1 MIYYFRLFFFNKYL
15 LNIKVC
21 LCTPVKDENRY
32 IREFIEFYKNYGV
45 DKIFLY
51 DNNDIQGE
59 KIKPI
64 IMDYL
69 NKGFIKIMNWRGKKK
84 SLYPMMNDCYK
95 KNYRHYDWIV
105 FYEVDEYIHLKNY
118 NNIKLYLN
126 QEKFKKCQTIH
137 LNWVYHTDN
146 NLINYDNRKL
156 RERFPE
162 VEPKAKNNIT
172 NTNPLVKSIIKG
184 NIHNITIDNVH
195 QLNEKLK
202 GCNGFG
208 ESQTIYGGRSHG
220 ADYSYYY
227 IDHYFS
233 KSLSEFVEK
242 INKGD
247 VSHYQAKWFKMF
259 RISQYFSVNQ
269 LSLEKINYLENH
281 TKLNL
286 SKYRTKLT
294 KNQKFKSTK

>member
-1 MIYYFRLFFFNKYL
+1 MILDYFRLFFINKHL
-15 LNIKVC
+15 LNIKIC
-21 LCTPVKDENRY
+21 LCTPVKNENRY
-32 IREFIEFYKNYGV
+32 IREFIEFYEKYGI

-51 DNNDIQGE
+51 DNNDIKGE
-59 KIKPI
+59 KIEPI
-64 IMDYL
+64 ILDYL
-69 NKGFIKIMNWRGKKK
+69 NKGFVKIMNWRGKKK
-84 SLYPMMNDCYK
+84 SLYHIMNDCYK
-95 KNYRHYDWIV
+95 KNYKNFDWIV

-126 QEKFKKCQTIH
+126 QEKFKKCQKIH

-146 NLINYDNRKL
+146 NLINYDNRTL

-162 VEPKAKNNIT
+162 VEPNAKNNKT
-172 NTNPLVKSIIKG
+172 NAKPRVKTILKG
-184 NIHNITIDNVH
+184 NISNLIINNVH
-195 QLNEKLK
+195 QLNEKLE

-208 ESQTIYGGRSHG
+208 ERQKIYYSKSHG

-227 IDHYFS
+227 IDHYYS

-247 VSHYQAKWFKMF
+247 VFHSQKEWFKML
-259 RISQYFSVNQ
+259 RIDQYFSVNQ

-286 SKYRTKLT
+286 TKYRTKLL
-294 KNQKFKSTK
+294 KQFKSTK